1 MHVVLGF
8 AIIYSKTKL
17 QNIPII
23 ITSFIHL
30 YLELYYTLEGC
41 NELFNICM

>member
-1 MHVVLGF
+1 MLSWDLLSFTV
-8 AIIYSKTKL
+8 KKKL
-17 QNIPII
+17 QNIPTI
-23 ITSFIHL
+23 ITSFIHP